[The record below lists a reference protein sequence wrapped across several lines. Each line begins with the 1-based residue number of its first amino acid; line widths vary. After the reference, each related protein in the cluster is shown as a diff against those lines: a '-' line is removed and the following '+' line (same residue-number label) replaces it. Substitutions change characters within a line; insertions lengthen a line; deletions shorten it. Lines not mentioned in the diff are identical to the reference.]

1 MSLKG
6 LKLGVALCGSFCTYQ
21 VVFQQLEKLIA
32 LGVDI
37 YPIMSTNAYITD
49 TRFGTA
55 NEFIL
60 RLECLSG
67 KKVIHTIV
75 EAEPLGPKNLID
87 AIMIAPCTGNTMA
100 KLAYGITDTPVL
112 MAAKGLMRNQKP
124 VIIAL
129 ATNDSLGLNF
139 KNIGLLINSKNI
151 YFVPIG
157 QDDYLNKPN
166 SMVSH
171 MTLIPKTIE
180 KAIHNKQLQPVFK
193 SYQ

>member
-6 LKLGVALCGSFCTYQ
+6 LKLGVALCGSYCTYQ
-21 VVFQQLEKLIA
+21 VVFKQLEKLVA

-37 YPIMSTNAYITD
+37 YPIMSTNAYTTD

-60 RLECLSG
+60 RLECLTG
-67 KKVIHTIV
+67 KKIIHTIV

-87 AIMIAPCTGNTMA
+87 AIIVAPCTGNTMA
-100 KLAYGITDTPVL
+100 KLASGITDTPVL

-129 ATNDSLGLNF
+129 ATNDGLGLSF
-139 KNIGLLINSKNI
+139 KNIGLLMNSKNI

-157 QDDYLNKPN
+157 QDDYSNKPN

-171 MTLIPKTIE
+171 MTLIPETIE
-180 KAIHNKQLQPVFK
+180 QAINSKQLQPVFK
-193 SYQ
+193 TYE

>member
-1 MSLKG
+1 
-6 LKLGVALCGSFCTYQ
+6 
-21 VVFQQLEKLIA
+21 
-32 LGVDI
+32 
-37 YPIMSTNAYITD
+37 MSTNAYITD

>member
-1 MSLKG
+1 MNLKG
-6 LKLGVALCGSFCTYQ
+6 LKLGVALCGSYCTYQ
-21 VVFQQLEKLIA
+21 AVFKQLEKLVA
-32 LGVDI
+32 LGINI
-37 YPIMSTNAYITD
+37 YPIMSTNAYTTD

-55 NEFIL
+55 SEFIL
-60 RLECLSG
+60 RLESLAG

-100 KLAYGITDTPVL
+100 KLAYGVTDTPVL

-129 ATNDSLGLNF
+129 ATNDGLGLSF
-139 KNIGLLINSKNI
+139 KNIGLLLNSKNI
-151 YFVPIG
+151 YFVPLG

-171 MTLIPKTIE
+171 MALIPETIE
-180 KAIHNKQLQPVFK
+180 GAIQNKQFHPVFK
-193 SYQ
+193 NY

>member
-6 LKLGVALCGSFCTYQ
+6 LKLGVALCGSYCTYQ
-21 VVFQQLEKLIA
+21 VVFEQLEKLVA

-37 YPIMSTNAYITD
+37 YPIMSTNAYTTD

-60 RLECLSG
+60 RLESLTG
-67 KKVIHTIV
+67 KKIIHTIV

-100 KLAYGITDTPVL
+100 KLAYGVTDTPVL

-129 ATNDSLGLNF
+129 ATNDGLGLSF
-139 KNIGLLINSKNI
+139 KNIGLLLNSKNI
-151 YFVPIG
+151 YFVPLG
-157 QDDYLNKPN
+157 QDDYINKPN

-171 MTLIPKTIE
+171 MAFIPETIE
-180 KAIHNKQLQPVFK
+180 QAIQNKQLHPVFK
-193 SYQ
+193 AYQ